1 MKSDK
6 KRNTINGIVILVCMA
21 LGLPLFIFLIYLSSA
36 IDKSVVQP
44 GFEGMAVFLKVVNVI
59 GISVSVA
66 ILALTWF
73 FSKHFRPSWNKQTDV
88 DIFYGT
94 GEITVDT
101 VKKIK

>member
-6 KRNTINGIVILVCMA
+6 KRNTINGIVIVVSVTLA
-21 LGLPLFIFLIYLSSA
+21 IPLFIFLIYLSSA

-44 GFEGMAVFLKVVNVI
+44 GVEGMAVFLKVVNVI

-73 FSKHFRPSWNKQTDV
+73 FSKHFRPSWNRGTDV
-88 DIFYGT
+88 DIYSGT

-101 VKKIK
+101 VKKVK